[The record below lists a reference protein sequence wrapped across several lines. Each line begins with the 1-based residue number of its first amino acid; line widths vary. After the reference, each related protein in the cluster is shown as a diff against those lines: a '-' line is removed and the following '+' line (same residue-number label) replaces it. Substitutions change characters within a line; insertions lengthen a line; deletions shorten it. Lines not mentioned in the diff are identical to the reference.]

1 MITIYT
7 SKKSLVITLFSVLG
21 FLFVFAPHLTHA
33 SHQQV
38 QKEFPFVCEQYFGD
52 EVIAEFNWP
61 VTIKTSIPT
70 SVAPK
75 KEFYLTNTEVNLVL
89 DELIVEFMFISNGI
103 ETIDVSTNRFAIASE
118 NEDQLVEIR
127 QLFLKEGITSPEA
140 PVQLPVPALGDT
152 GIEQLGPFTAGES
165 GEVKIKNF
173 NFTTSLIL
181 HNPYVPG
188 LALNFE
194 CAPQDEEIT
203 VAAIPIDGEAPVIK
217 LKGDN
222 PMIVKQGDPYVE
234 PGATAEDNFDGDVS
248 DKIEISGD
256 VDTSKIGTY
265 TITYTVSDNAGNVA
279 TAERTVNVVEP
290 FGYWYTGEGP
300 PSDEL
305 GFNGDSYL
313 DLLTGD
319 IYKRDPNTWTKI
331 GNIKGSDGKQG
342 SAIHTGSGAPKA
354 DLGDIGDLYLD
365 TNTGDVYEKTAD
377 GWVKLAN
384 LKGPAGP
391 QGPQGSKGA
400 DGSGGSSGDGKGSGK
415 KSGAG
420 SSKSTGKDDGGKPGS
435 QAKGGKLPKTATS
448 VPTLILIGAFL
459 AAIGSVLFFRRLKAA
474 K

>member
-1 MITIYT
+1 
-7 SKKSLVITLFSVLG
+7 
-21 FLFVFAPHLTHA
+21 
-33 SHQQV
+33 
-38 QKEFPFVCEQYFGD
+38 
-52 EVIAEFNWP
+52 
-61 VTIKTSIPT
+61 
-70 SVAPK
+70 
-75 KEFYLTNTEVNLVL
+75 
-89 DELIVEFMFISNGI
+89 MFISNGI

-140 PVQLPVPALGDT
+140 PVQLPVPTLGDT
-152 GIEQLGPFTAGES
+152 GIEQSGPFTAGEN

-181 HNPYVPG
+181 DNTYVPG

-391 QGPQGSKGA
+391 
-400 DGSGGSSGDGKGSGK
+400 
-415 KSGAG
+415 
-420 SSKSTGKDDGGKPGS
+420 
-435 QAKGGKLPKTATS
+435 
-448 VPTLILIGAFL
+448 
-459 AAIGSVLFFRRLKAA
+459 
-474 K
+474 